1 MMVAKVIMAHHL
13 PMWIEYP
20 LILSLVYALRMSIYH
35 VAIQPFPFVR
45 FLFGLKRD
53 TVGRLGN
60 RWGKWPEPQDN
71 PRQFPARSGESAILT
86 AWRPHRRSCT
96 AHGQDHI

>member
-13 PMWIEYP
+13 PMRIEYP
-20 LILSLVYALRMSIYH
+20 LILSLVYALCMSIYH

-53 TVGRLGN
+53 TVGR
-60 RWGKWPEPQDN
+60 
-71 PRQFPARSGESAILT
+71 PRESMGEAAGT
-86 AWRPHRRSCT
+86 T
-96 AHGQDHI
+96 G